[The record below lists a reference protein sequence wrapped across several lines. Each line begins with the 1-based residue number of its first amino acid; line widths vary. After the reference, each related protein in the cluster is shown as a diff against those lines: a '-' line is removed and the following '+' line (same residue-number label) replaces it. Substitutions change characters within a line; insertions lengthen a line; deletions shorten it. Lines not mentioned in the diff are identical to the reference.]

1 MAISDQ
7 IERLQDIKDTLRTAL
22 VGLGLVTSEAM
33 LDACAEAVA
42 GIPNRGAVQGSI
54 SDADVPYTVPEGY
67 HNGEGSV
74 GIASAEKSKLTPGNI
89 KAGVVILG
97 VTGSYSGEA
106 SKLQAKTVTPTKQQ
120 QAISADDGYD
130 ALSTVTVLAIPA
142 AYQDVTGV
150 TAAAGD
156 VLAGKI
162 IVDADGA
169 KVPGTMPDNGTVN
182 RTLDATTQSYTIAA
196 GKHSGSG
203 KVQIVPESKTATPS
217 KSQQT
222 IAPTSGKVLTQVVVA
237 AIPAAYQDVTGVTA
251 AAADVLTGKT
261 IVNAAG
267 DEVAGTMPNNGA
279 LNKTMTGLT
288 DTTDSVAIPAG
299 YTSGGT
305 VTLTDDIETALAAL

>member
-120 QAISADDGYD
+120 QAISADEGYD

-150 TAAAGD
+150 TAAA
-156 VLAGKI
+156 
-162 IVDADGA
+162 
-169 KVPGTMPDNGTVN
+169 
-182 RTLDATTQSYTIAA
+182 
-196 GKHSGSG
+196 
-203 KVQIVPESKTATPS
+203 
-217 KSQQT
+217 
-222 IAPTSGKVLTQVVVA
+222 
-237 AIPAAYQDVTGVTA
+237 
-251 AAADVLTGKT
+251 ADVLTGKT
-261 IVNAAG
+261 IVDATG
-267 DEVAGTMPNNGA
+267 KEVAGAMPENGA
-279 LNKTMTGLT
+279 ISKTIDGLSAT
-288 DTTDSVAIPAG
+288 SASIPAG
-299 YTSGGT
+299 HTSGGT
-305 VTLTDDIETALAAL
+305 VTLTGDIEDALAAI

>member
-1 MAISDQ
+1 MAISEQ
-7 IERLQDIKDTLRTAL
+7 ITRIQDLRDTLRTAL
-22 VGLGLVTSEAM
+22 VGLGLVTSEAL
-33 LDACAEAVA
+33 LDACVQAVA
-42 GIPNRGAVQGSI
+42 AIQNRGAAQGSI
-54 SDADVPYTVPEGY
+54 LDAETSYTIQAGY
-67 HNGEGSV
+67 HNGRGAV
-74 GIASAEKSKLTPGNI
+74 GIASTEKAKLLPGNI
-89 KAGVVILG
+89 KQGVVILG
-97 VTGSYSGEA
+97 VTGSYTGEG
-106 SKLQAKTVTPTKQQ
+106 SKLQAKQVTPTKSQQ
-120 QAISADDGYD
+120 EISADEGYD

-150 TAAAGD
+150 TATAAD
-156 VLAGKI
+156 VLATKI
-162 IVDADGA
+162 IVDKTGA
-169 KVPGTMPDNGTVN
+169 KITGTMPDNGAVT
-182 RTLDATTQSYTIAA
+182 RTLDVATQSYTIPA

-237 AIPAAYQDVTGVTA
+237 AIPDAYQDVTGVTA
-251 AAADVLTGKT
+251 VAADVLTGKT

-288 DTTDSVAIPAG
+288 DATDSVSIPAG

>member
-1 MAISDQ
+1 M
-7 IERLQDIKDTLRTAL
+7 
-22 VGLGLVTSEAM
+22 
-33 LDACAEAVA
+33 
-42 GIPNRGAVQGSI
+42 
-54 SDADVPYTVPEGY
+54 
-67 HNGEGSV
+67 
-74 GIASAEKSKLTPGNI
+74 
-89 KAGVVILG
+89 
-97 VTGSYSGEA
+97 
-106 SKLQAKTVTPTKQQ
+106 
-120 QAISADDGYD
+120 
-130 ALSTVTVLAIPA
+130 LAIPA

-182 RTLDATTQSYTIAA
+182 RTLDAATPSYTIAA

-237 AIPAAYQDVTGVTA
+237 AIPDAYQDVTGVTA

-267 DEVAGTMPNNGA
+267 DEVAGTMPNNGT

-288 DTTDSVAIPAG
+288 DATDSVAIPAG

>member
-22 VGLGLVTSEAM
+22 VGLGLVTSESM

-54 SDADVPYTVPEGY
+54 SDADVPYTVPDGY
-67 HNGEGSV
+67 HNGEGTV

-106 SKLQAKTVTPTKQQ
+106 AKLQAKTVTPTKQQ

-162 IVDADGA
+162 IVDAEGA

-182 RTLDATTQSYTIAA
+182 RTLDAATPSYTIAA

-203 KVQIVPESKTATPS
+203 KVQIVPEQKSATPT
-217 KSQQT
+217 KSPQAVT
-222 IAPTSGKVLTQVVVA
+222 PTSGKVLTQVTVA
-237 AIPAAYQDVTGVTA
+237 AIPADYQDVTGVTA

-261 IVNAAG
+261 IVDAAG
-267 DEVAGTMPNNGA
+267 KEVPGTMPENGA
-279 LNKTMTGLT
+279 ISKSIDGLT
-288 DTTDSVAIPAG
+288 TTSATIPAG
-299 YTSGGT
+299 HTWGGT
-305 VTLTDDIETALAAL
+305 VTVTDDMEDALAAI

>member
-22 VGLGLVTSEAM
+22 VGLGLVTSESM

-54 SDADVPYTVPEGY
+54 SDADVPYTVPDGY
-67 HNGEGSV
+67 HNGEGTV

-106 SKLQAKTVTPTKQQ
+106 AKLQA
-120 QAISADDGYD
+120 
-130 ALSTVTVLAIPA
+130 
-142 AYQDVTGV
+142 
-150 TAAAGD
+150 
-156 VLAGKI
+156 
-162 IVDADGA
+162 
-169 KVPGTMPDNGTVN
+169 
-182 RTLDATTQSYTIAA
+182 
-196 GKHSGSG
+196 
-203 KVQIVPESKTATPS
+203 KTATPS

-237 AIPAAYQDVTGVTA
+237 AIPDAYQDVTGVTA
-251 AAADVLTGKT
+251 VAADVLTGKT

-267 DEVAGTMPNNGA
+267 DEVAGTMPNNGT

-288 DTTDSVAIPAG
+288 DETASVSIPAG